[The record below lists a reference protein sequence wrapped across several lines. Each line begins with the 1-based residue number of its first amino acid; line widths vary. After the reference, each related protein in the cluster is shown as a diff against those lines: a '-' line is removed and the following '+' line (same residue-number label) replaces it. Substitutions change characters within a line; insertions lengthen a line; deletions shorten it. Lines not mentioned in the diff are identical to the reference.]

1 MINSKI
7 KDATIKMFEL
17 WANIFVFINSFIIGI
32 SLLKSFKFPVFNI
45 SLIIEIVELRAMKI
59 KIGILEYLIII
70 DGFFM
75 ILKGSFLWNDIIMA
89 IKMGIENLNSL
100 YKVGVKYSMNK

>member
-1 MINSKI
+1 
-7 KDATIKMFEL
+7 MFEL

-59 KIGILEYLIII
+59 KIGI
-70 DGFFM
+70 
-75 ILKGSFLWNDIIMA
+75 
-89 IKMGIENLNSL
+89 
-100 YKVGVKYSMNK
+100 